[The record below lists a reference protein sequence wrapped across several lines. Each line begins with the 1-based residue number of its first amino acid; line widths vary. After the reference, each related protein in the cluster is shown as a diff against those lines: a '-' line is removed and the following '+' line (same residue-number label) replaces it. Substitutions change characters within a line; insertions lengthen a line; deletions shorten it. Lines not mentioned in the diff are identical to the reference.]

1 MNGKPIFTVY
11 QSKAWEGRGQTLGQ
25 QLAGVVEQSKVF
37 RAFFYNS

>member
-11 QSKAWEGRGQTLGQ
+11 QSKAWEGRGQTLAQ

-37 RAFFYNS
+37 RAFFFK